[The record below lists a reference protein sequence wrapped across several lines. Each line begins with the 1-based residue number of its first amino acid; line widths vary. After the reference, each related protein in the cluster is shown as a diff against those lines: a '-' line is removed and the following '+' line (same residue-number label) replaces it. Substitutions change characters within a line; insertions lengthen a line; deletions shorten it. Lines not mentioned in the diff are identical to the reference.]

1 MVIKRL
7 SVDLLAFAI
16 VINLLGGP
24 TVAQEPTELQPI
36 PANPGDYVIGRE
48 DVLRIS
54 VWGEPELNYSLTV
67 RPDGKVSLPLINDV
81 SVAGLTPEQVRTGL
95 EQRYAKFVRDP
106 AVTVIVEQINSF
118 RVYLL
123 GQVNVQGMLAFK
135 TPTRLLQALAAAG
148 GLTAFAKDQITILRT
163 IGGVEKRF
171 PADYRRLIQGK
182 QENLLLEPGDVVLVD

>member
-1 MVIKRL
+1 MMRF
-7 SVDLLAFAI
+7 LLAFAT
-16 VINLLGGP
+16 VISLLGGL
-24 TVAQEPTELQPI
+24 TVAQDAAEPQPT
-36 PANPGDYVIGRE
+36 PATPGDYVIGRE

-95 EQRYAKFVRDP
+95 EQRYAEFLRDP

-123 GQVNVQGMLAFK
+123 GEVNLQGVQAFK
-135 TPTRLLQALAAAG
+135 TPTRLLQALATAG
-148 GLTAFAKDQITILRT
+148 GLTRFAKNRITILRV
-163 IGGVEKRF
+163 IGGVEKRIE
-171 PADYRRLIQGK
+171 ADYKRLIQAQ
-182 QENLLLEPGDVVLVD
+182 QENLRLEPGDVILVD